1 MVGGP
6 LSPRADEQAHSFQHV
21 LSIRI
26 EIYPRD
32 IFRRRLLSCWWRSSL
47 ASDVRFWHKA
57 DIDFD
62 AEHVCFRGQSGHG
75 SRIAKCLLM
84 TQSGLNLV
92 KIGQQRRITQP
103 HRISQWSEP
112 GVEGDPRGLKTN
124 VRYWLSGLVSPA
136 AVTPASEGLARR
148 HQGRGGRPRIGVDM
162 ENSWVRQLKRSR
174 GQILGPHDHQS
185 TLLEARHRHGRRD
198 RCIHRN

>member
-1 MVGGP
+1 
-6 LSPRADEQAHSFQHV
+6 
-21 LSIRI
+21 
-26 EIYPRD
+26 
-32 IFRRRLLSCWWRSSL
+32 
-47 ASDVRFWHKA
+47 
-57 DIDFD
+57 
-62 AEHVCFRGQSGHG
+62 
-75 SRIAKCLLM
+75 M

-112 GVEGDPRGLKTN
+112 GVEGDPRGLKAN

-136 AVTPASEGLARR
+136 ALR
-148 HQGRGGRPRIGVDM
+148 RPRIGVDM

-174 GQILGPHDHQS
+174 GQILGLHDHQS
-185 TLLEARHRHGRRD
+185 TLLQARHRHGRRD